1 MHVVYTSTWKDD
13 ARDLNCSQQN
23 PSPAHWFSK
32 DHVVKQCQLHGRV
45 GGLIYRHT
53 PLQFSSKEENENRK
67 FKLLFSIFI
76 CFT

>member
-1 MHVVYTSTWKDD
+1 MVYTSTWKDD

-32 DHVVKQCQLHGRV
+32 DHVFKQRQLHGRV

-53 PLQFSSKEENENRK
+53 LQFSSKEENENRK
-67 FKLLFSIFI
+67 FKLLYAIFI